1 MNHLLSEKETIMT
14 TTMSPD
20 NTKAR
25 KTLSSQLD
33 RLDAMLDG
41 LAEGL
46 NEAVAD
52 AVQSA
57 VAQAVKEAVQATLAE
72 VLTNPTL
79 LAGLRPPPAHESAA
93 PPCPRPARP
102 GVWERLGRLWR
113 GVCCCLAGLR
123 AACGAGLRHAGGWLA
138 GLWRRMKQGLAAL
151 GEGCRSLGCFR
162 YQLLAAL
169 GIGGAVAAGAWFAG
183 PWLAALLSGVGG
195 FAAALAVQAWLW
207 LRRALGLAVEPDA

>member
-1 MNHLLSEKETIMT
+1 
-14 TTMSPD
+14 
-20 NTKAR
+20 
-25 KTLSSQLD
+25 
-33 RLDAMLDG
+33 
-41 LAEGL
+41 
-46 NEAVAD
+46 VAD
-52 AVQSA
+52 AVQAA

-79 LAGLRPPPAHESAA
+79 LAGLRPPPPASEAAA
-93 PPCPRPARP
+93 PQRPRPARP

-113 GVCCCLAGLR
+113 GVRSCVAGLR
-123 AACGAGLRHAGGWLA
+123 AACGARLRQAGGWLA

-151 GEGCRSLGCFR
+151 GEGCRSLACFK

-183 PWLAALLSGVGG
+183 PWLATLLSGVGG

-207 LRRALGLAVEPDA
+207 LRKALGLAVEPVA